1 MKIHKIC
8 KQTIAALL
16 VAIFVM
22 CQPCSA
28 YTKETTVEYS
38 KQTPSESDGGI
49 AAARTRVSAD
59 WIDAYRRFLTKKEY
73 LSCGLE
79 FGNSEPISGKYFDMD
94 HDGIPELIL
103 ENGYW
108 ERDLRRGYVFT
119 YVSGMILYIGNGP
132 SDAYTSKESGIF
144 SDLFG
149 YYHTSGYLTR
159 YNKEGNTIVTK
170 TEEIL
175 PEGQWDLV
183 GENYSYVSKKS
194 IQRMISELSFYD
206 WYIAEYAQNS
216 DCVFMFAKLE
226 ELLFQ
231 YDACNSCGIYDCK
244 DVDSTNP
251 NILKNLLATNYETYG
266 IEKRFVN
273 READPLGKFTGKM
286 YVIVPEEAA
295 HFLATN
301 IYNISETDYER
312 LLNALLSDGDNYLH
326 EGELYLGTDGVGDY
340 SAVNNYLEFHLEGEY
355 ILITYEVWFNRV
367 EAGADPLNPNGKNTG
382 KRAEART
389 ACLLPKEVKG
399 RFYWSLYTLENG
411 CYADSR
417 YWKGEESFP
426 LWEGSY
432 RYSDDEKIVVKSV
445 DSDGVTIVQ
454 TGLTSSGESD
464 FETEKKLLFTD
475 SSKTMTRELFQD
487 GKSYVY
493 YRLQDDR
500 ITVYYPQGWWA
511 PRDYLRY
518 TELPELT
525 DRYKPYRTIALKSKS
540 NGCYVTCDIGGK
552 NANDEYEHFNEP
564 ELHMDA
570 TKIGAY
576 EMFDLIPC
584 PDGSYALRSIMNRQY
599 LSKNPSKGWGDGFG
613 LLIHSYVHTDF
624 VKNETKLTL
633 DLKSKYTTIK
643 FQNSDDW
650 MSYASGFLEPNS
662 DRRKAEEFEIIYLTD
677 NAYTDEEVS
686 ILTSG
691 EWYNLDGKGKGYWDI
706 QFEIGEGRTDALE
719 KLGYTPMHVR
729 GENKTVIQDLNMQCA
744 VGVKVDENGFYDV
757 IVTFQGTGGFSGDT
771 PQPLGIPVDLVEDV
785 IMSLLNPGGKVD
797 VHPGYLTMVYLFHDI
812 EDDLVANVNG
822 DNVRYLDLLKAIG
835 KHRGRI
841 TILGHSMGGAMA
853 QIYAIHLLNYGID
866 PHMIKG
872 RTFNA
877 ALAVTKSDEGAC
889 FSDWYNLCV
898 STDTVTNGL
907 VTNSLAFHGVHRI
920 GRTIWL
926 YDNVPDKDIGGGVAN
941 ISEPK
946 HNMDRKLNEI
956 LSSFSASK
964 GFYKVN
970 KVDLWAA
977 TNRKDVPIYAA
988 PNSES
993 ERMGYILEP
1002 ETIVHVKG
1010 YVVNEYGNK
1019 WLRLS
1024 NGMFVYSKN
1033 IWLLQYCEVKHSAH
1047 DKLFCVMENTPVRSG
1062 FSYNAEIVDYLNA
1075 GEVEW
1080 PSAAVKYS
1088 EGHYWLRIGKGW
1100 VYAGYFLVR
1109 NRAEGQI
1116 RRLQFDCP
1124 IDIEIYDSDN
1134 KLIAYIYNDGTM
1146 KSEDA
1151 EVATYAIGNT
1161 RFFDIV
1167 GDKEYKVKVKGLAD
1181 GAMDYVVYDSFDEIS
1196 GEFLNQMAFYDV
1208 ELEEQ
1213 KLFESVVGNSAKE
1226 ITLKVVNESGD
1237 IVEEIQGQV
1246 SKDGSDK
1253 DDDERGNDIAK
1264 TMIIIVVALLVLT
1277 LIITCFILI
1286 RRKRRKGLHG

>member
-1 MKIHKIC
+1 MKIQKIC
-8 KQTIAALL
+8 KQIIAAFL

-22 CQPCSA
+22 CQPCAA
-28 YTKETTVEYS
+28 YTKETTVEHS
-38 KQTPSESDGGI
+38 KQALSDSDNGI

-194 IQRMISELSFYD
+194 IQRLISELSFYD

-226 ELLFQ
+226 EFLLQ
-231 YDACNSCGIYDCK
+231 YDASNSCGIYDCK

-295 HFLATN
+295 HFLATV

-340 SAVNNYLEFHLEGEY
+340 SAVNNYLEFHFEGEY
-355 ILITYEVWFNRV
+355 FLITYEVWFNRV

-411 CYADSR
+411 CYSDSR
-417 YWKGEESFP
+417 YWNGEESFP

-432 RYSDDEKIVVKSV
+432 RYTDDEKIVVKSV

-454 TGLTSSGESD
+454 KGLSASGESD

-475 SSKTMTRELFQD
+475 SSKTMARELFQD

-624 VKNETKLTL
+624 VKDETKLTL

-719 KLGYTPMHVR
+719 TLGYTPMHVR
-729 GENKTVIQDLNMQCA
+729 GENKTTIANSNMECA
-744 VGVKVDENGFYDV
+744 VGVKVVDGVYDV
-757 IVTFQGTGGFSGDT
+757 VITFQGTGGFSDSMPGLIDT
-771 PQPLGIPVDLVEDV
+771 ILDAKASLGNNV
-785 IMSLLNPGGKVD
+785 INHTGIHEGYWKMTSLFWEK
-797 VHPGYLTMVYLFHDI
+797 
-812 EDDLVANVNG
+812 EDDIIANLSG
-822 DNVRYLDLLKAIG
+822 EEISLSKLIAKA
-835 KHRGRI
+835 KRSQAHF
-841 TILGHSMGGAMA
+841 TVLGHSMGGAMA
-853 QIYAIHLLNYGID
+853 QIYAIRLANQGID
-866 PHMIKG
+866 SRLIRG
-872 RTFNA
+872 RTFNP
-877 ALAVTKSDEGAC
+877 ALALTVGDDGSI
-889 FSDWYNLCV
+889 FSDWINICV
-898 STDTVTNGL
+898 STDSVTNGL
-907 VTNSLAFHGVHRI
+907 VIKSLAFHGIHRI
-920 GRTIWL
+920 GRTVWL
-926 YDNVPDKDIGGGVAN
+926 YDNEPDKVVFDDAISQAAN
-941 ISEPK
+941 LAGNK
-946 HNMDRKLNEI
+946 HNMDRKLNEV
-956 LSSFSASK
+956 LSSYAAAS
-964 GFYKVN
+964 GYYKVTPM
-970 KVDLWAA
+970 DQWMA

-993 ERMGYILEP
+993 ERTGYILEKDY
-1002 ETIVHVKG
+1002 IVKVKG
-1010 YVVNEYGNK
+1010 NVINEHGNK
-1019 WLRLS
+1019 WMRLS
-1024 NGMFVYSKN
+1024 NGMYVYDDN
-1033 IWLLQYCEVKHSAH
+1033 LYELEFCEVKHTPL
-1047 DKLFCVMENTPVRSG
+1047 DKLICIKEKTPVRAG
-1062 FSYNAEIVDYLNA
+1062 INKNAEIVDYLPV
-1075 GEVEW
+1075 GVVEW
-1080 PSAAVKYS
+1080 PAFAVKNS
-1088 EGHYWLRIGKGW
+1088 AGNYWLRMGKGW
-1100 VYAGYFLVR
+1100 VCAENLVIR
-1109 NRAEGQI
+1109 NIEKWNL

-1151 EVATYAIGNT
+1151 EVAPYAIGNT

-1181 GAMDYVVYDSFDEIS
+1181 GAMDYVVYDSFDEIT
-1196 GEFLNQMAFYDV
+1196 GEFLNQMAFNDV

-1237 IVEEIQGQV
+1237 VVEEIRGQV